1 MIEQTAFYSYAQGD
15 EPIPGLR
22 LVQFLG
28 EGGFGKVWKA
38 VRPGETEVAVK
49 IIRLDG
55 GEGRRE
61 FRALEYVKRIRHANL
76 VPIHAFWL
84 KDIHGRILDDT
95 PVETELSAL
104 PTSPP
109 QPMPANT
116 ASLSFLAAKELVI
129 EMGLCDKTLAD
140 RLDECLAEGLPGIP
154 AGELLDYM
162 DGATAAIDFLNSPIH
177 SFGQNRVGVQHCD
190 IKPKN
195 IMLVGGSVQ
204 VCDFGLARIVGP
216 VRSTTVSAGTLAY
229 EAPECLQHGKP
240 SASTDQYSLA
250 ISYYQL
256 RTGRLPYEVE
266 TVGAVTHAILQGKF
280 DFSGVTP
287 AEQAVLRRAT
297 ATEPGRRY
305 PSARAFAQAL
315 RDASAATAETPPR
328 RIWPWAALPAGVAV
342 AVAAAWLI
350 LGGDAIQPDDST
362 HEGATVVPESPPLRE
377 VVQTGDDPP
386 ASTPTPSAIDPAAP
400 PVADISPVLDEA
412 KRLLEASQFEE
423 AERRL
428 TEAIRAG
435 PPSALAHSRLA
446 AAQWHLGKF
455 SDVVETLTR
464 ALAIE
469 PNARDLVTR
478 GRAHKELGNLAEAA
492 ADFQEASSLDPD
504 DGDAQYLLA
513 ECQRMMGEHALALEA
528 YDRAVLLYDKT
539 PDPLYDLPHAQL
551 WRGTCCLS
559 LGKLDGAAEAFE
571 AALQAPGKLEPIGAL
586 LDELAARLEAGGRP
600 DEAAVWRR
608 RASAQRSGGGQ

>member
-1 MIEQTAFYSYAQGD
+1 MIEQTTFYSYAQGD

-95 PVETELSAL
+95 PAETELSAL
-104 PTSPP
+104 PTAPN
-109 QPMPANT
+109 QAMPANT
-116 ASLSFLAAKELVI
+116 ASLSSLAAKELII

-154 AGELLDYM
+154 AAELLDYM

-204 VCDFGLARIVGP
+204 ICDFGLARIVGP
-216 VRSTTVSAGTLAY
+216 IRSTTLSAGTLAY

-280 DFSGVTP
+280 DFSGATP
-287 AEQAVLRRAT
+287 AERAVLRRAT
-297 ATEPGRRY
+297 ATEPRKRY

-315 RDASAATAETPPR
+315 RDASAATAEAPPG
-328 RIWPWAALPAGVAV
+328 RIWPWAALPAGVAAAVV
-342 AVAAAWLI
+342 AVWLG
-350 LGGDAIQPDDST
+350 LDGDVIQPDDST
-362 HEGATVVPESPPLRE
+362 HEVATVVPETPPLSE
-377 VVQTGDDPP
+377 VVRTGDDPP
-386 ASTPTPSAIDPAAP
+386 TSVATPAAIDPVAP
-400 PVADISPVLDEA
+400 AIDSSPALDDA
-412 KRLLEASQFEE
+412 KRLLEAGQFEE
-423 AERRL
+423 AEKQL
-428 TEAIRAG
+428 TEAIKAG

-455 SDVVETLTR
+455 SDVVETLTS

-478 GRAHKELGNLAEAA
+478 GRAHKELANLTEAA
-492 ADFQEASSLDPD
+492 ADFQKAAGLDPD

-513 ECQRMMGEHALALEA
+513 ECQRMIGEHALALQA
-528 YDRAVLLYDKT
+528 YERALLLYDKT

-559 LGKLDGAAEAFE
+559 LGNLDGAAEAFE
-571 AALQAPGKLEPIGAL
+571 AALQTPGKLEPIGAL
-586 LDELAARLEAGGRP
+586 LDELAARLEADGRP
-600 DEAAVWRR
+600 DDAARWRR
-608 RASAQRSGGGQ
+608 RASAERSSVGR